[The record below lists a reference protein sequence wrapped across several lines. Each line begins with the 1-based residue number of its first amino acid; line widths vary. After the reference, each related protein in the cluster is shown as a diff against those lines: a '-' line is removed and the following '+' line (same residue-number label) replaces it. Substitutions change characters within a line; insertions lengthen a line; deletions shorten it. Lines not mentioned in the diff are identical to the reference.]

1 MNRIPP
7 IHPGEILKED
17 FLVPMAISQ
26 YKLAKAIRVTD
37 MRISEIVRCKRS
49 LTADTAL
56 RLSVYFGNSPQ
67 FWMGLQMDYDLAV
80 AEDTMLNKIE
90 QEVLP
95 HAA

>member
-7 IHPGEILKED
+7 IHPGEILKEE

-37 MRISEIVRCKRS
+37 MRISEIVRCK
-49 LTADTAL
+49 DTAL